1 MFFLKCLLVS
11 FHGCTIILI
20 SVSILI
26 FDAFFCYLH
35 WSFFLQVTFFFS
47 VYFVLC
53 LTFERLLSKRLI
65 ILGCSHS
72 AVRPHI
78 WSNEQ
83 RDFYAFIILV
93 FLNTVMIK
101 VCMQYILTKMYCWI
115 NFQNCIVIVISR
127 TLYIYPVWC

>member
-1 MFFLKCLLVS
+1 MFASLFSWMHHHSYFCEYFNFWCFLLLS
-11 FHGCTIILI
+11 ALELFP
-20 SVSILI
+20 SSYI
-26 FDAFFCYLH
+26 FFP
-35 WSFFLQVTFFFS
+35 

-53 LTFERLLSKRLI
+53 LTFGRLLSKWLI

-72 AVRPHI
+72 AVRPYI

>member
-1 MFFLKCLLVS
+1 MFASLFSWMHHHSYFCEYFNFWCFLLLS
-11 FHGCTIILI
+11 ALELFPSSYI
-20 SVSILI
+20 
-26 FDAFFCYLH
+26 
-35 WSFFLQVTFFFS
+35 FFS

-83 RDFYAFIILV
+83 RDFYAFIILA

>member
-1 MFFLKCLLVS
+1 MFSSLFSWMHHHSYFCEYFNFWCFLLLS
-11 FHGCTIILI
+11 ALELFP
-20 SVSILI
+20 SSYI
-26 FDAFFCYLH
+26 FFP
-35 WSFFLQVTFFFS
+35 

-53 LTFERLLSKRLI
+53 LTFGRLLSKWLI

-78 WSNEQ
+78 RSNEQ

>member
-1 MFFLKCLLVS
+1 MFSSLFSWMHHHSYFCEYFNFGCFLLLS
-11 FHGCTIILI
+11 ALELFPSSYI
-20 SVSILI
+20 
-26 FDAFFCYLH
+26 
-35 WSFFLQVTFFFS
+35 FFS

-83 RDFYAFIILV
+83 RDFYAFIILA

>member
-1 MFFLKCLLVS
+1 MFSSLFSWMHHHSYFCEYFNFWCFLLLS
-11 FHGCTIILI
+11 ALELFPSSYI
-20 SVSILI
+20 
-26 FDAFFCYLH
+26 
-35 WSFFLQVTFFFS
+35 FFS

-83 RDFYAFIILV
+83 RDFYAFIILA